1 MWTYQEKTEQ
11 ACRAARINRLV
22 VNYQINQQLI
32 WFDDRSESIFKKEN
46 AKKSR
51 VCSVSVKA
59 NWISS
64 WLWTVQDVWGRH
76 RPDSLSINQENNQQ
90 CHCRW
95 TEAVIRCCRTWSPHQ
110 NITIQTP
117 VMRSDPLMC
126 TQDEQRGADCLKT
139 INNWL
144 LTPSSSTHTSFAIT
158 LSVVS
163 LSFVWIRASTYTEKK
178 KKKKKKP
185 TSMCAGSV
193 VTFLPPLR
201 CFHESLISSTSPQ
214 SDGSGYKNAGR
225 FSFHGFPTLWPRAAV
240 VYAVQITRYLNT
252 SVGHTHLLVS
262 WFLWPP
268 WQLLCFK
275 ELCKA
280 RRRWQGW

>member
-1 MWTYQEKTEQ
+1 MWSYQEKTEQ

-90 CHCRW
+90 CHRRW

-117 VMRSDPLMC
+117 VMRSDPLMS

-163 LSFVWIRASTYTEKK
+163 LSFVLIRAIAYTKK
-178 KKKKKKP
+178 KKKKKSP
-185 TSMCAGSV
+185 HRCVQEVWSPSSHLSDVSMRVWSAAPAHSRTAPAIKTQGA
-193 VTFLPPLR
+193 FP
-201 CFHESLISSTSPQ
+201 STGFQHFDPELL
-214 SDGSGYKNAGR
+214 
-225 FSFHGFPTLWPRAAV
+225 SFMPFR
-240 VYAVQITRYLNT
+240 
-252 SVGHTHLLVS
+252 
-262 WFLWPP
+262 
-268 WQLLCFK
+268 
-275 ELCKA
+275 
-280 RRRWQGW
+280 